1 MHRFPACRPLFALT
15 LSILFAVATGAAFAQ
30 SSSSAVNGIVTDPNQ
45 AVVPG
50 VKITLKNVDTN
61 VERVTVSNTTGD
73 YFFTSVV
80 PAKYTLTF
88 TQQGF
93 QTETVTP
100 FEVGVAQ
107 AVTINT
113 ALKLGS
119 VSETVTVEATG
130 VEVESS
136 TAQLGTVIDEK
147 QVNNLPLNGRNFTQ
161 LLTLTPGVTPIS
173 TGQNSSGSNTDV
185 IASTSDSFPSINGA
199 GNRSTIYLT
208 DGLNNNQAWYNTYA
222 TPPIIDM
229 VQEFKINSHNDAL
242 YGGSLGGTVNVITK
256 AGTNTYH
263 GSAWE
268 FSRSNSFD
276 ADPYFKTVAE
286 PSYHLNI
293 FGGQL
298 GGAIRIPHVYNGR
311 DKTFFEIG
319 MEGSH
324 YSKAG
329 STNILEP
336 TAAQL
341 GESTWGGSQ
350 NLPYMDFSTAQTG
363 AKGNCV
369 AGSYSTGACQLY
381 DPTAGGNSYAAQA
394 SGGTT
399 TYGPYRPAY
408 LGNQV
413 PIAEANPS
421 ALAFIKAVFTQAPI
435 TIPGIASTTA
445 NQQITAP
452 TRQTTY
458 NYAGRIDQ
466 HIGDKDFIFFR
477 YAGYQYT
484 NIGPSTLPTLFS
496 TLLLP
501 SQQYGVSW
509 LHVFNP
515 TTTLQVQYG
524 KTHVEDDSL
533 TKFNVPNLWQT
544 YGCSTDMCDS
554 FVGGAAV
561 LVTQSVT
568 NGFSGGEVNS
578 PSANLSSIHEWSGSV
593 SKTIRN
599 HQLQAG
605 GAWDEVNYTAELR
618 QGTVGFTGA
627 STANF
632 NYNTQNPAPTP
643 AYPGCPTGVQCS
655 TVPSVGSSST
665 ATTQAGNGLLDFL
678 LDYPNN
684 ENKRNVLLTERPG
697 GIGSAYV
704 MDSWKATQ
712 YLTLNFG
719 LRYDRSVIPAYGTE
733 ASVGL
738 QGSIETGDF
747 DFNTGNYIV
756 QQLPPLC
763 SVRNHAPCL
772 PSATLPDHV
781 VVATG
786 GKILHG
792 TKTNLGPRFGFAYRV
807 NDGMSIRGGFGITY
821 DNWAAII
828 QMTQNYQGSWPDT
841 GTLQINGTNLPGTA
855 YTSAQNPFAQ
865 NGGNLPSATPF
876 SSSNVN
882 YMVDPNWKNP
892 YSEQYNLGLEQ
903 QFSRKTIL
911 ALNYVGSA
919 SHRMDVGGYYN
930 TGTPAAGASFA
941 NRQTAGTT
949 GQPYPYTVPEKS
961 WDHSAASA
969 SYNALQ
975 AVYRG
980 QLTDFDFMASYTWS
994 KTLNE
999 GGDGYFGVE
1008 GGVPEDPYNPKG
1020 SRGPASFSIPQIFV
1034 ANFGYELPIGVGKMF
1049 STHKRALD
1057 LLIGNW
1063 QVRGIITGRSGQN
1076 FNVTASGDI
1085 ANTGNAGTYERANL
1099 VGNPWVGG
1107 ANSAYPGTCPE
1118 TPLSQTRTAAQ
1129 WFNPCAFQTPLSGT
1143 LGNAGRNILQD
1154 QTYWD
1159 FDASIFRIFPITEHS
1174 HLKADLDAF
1183 NALNHP
1189 VLGTPGTTS
1198 TTTSTFGVITSTAST
1213 SRVIQLSVKAEF

>member
-1 MHRFPACRPLFALT
+1 MYRFSRNRVVRSFTATALQ
-15 LSILFAVATGAAFAQ
+15 LMLLMLVSISGVFAQ
-30 SSSSAVNGIVTDPNQ
+30 SSSSAVNGVVSDSSQ
-45 AVVPG
+45 AAVAG

-61 VERVTVSNTTGD
+61 VERSTVSNATGD

-88 TQQGF
+88 SQQGF
-93 QTETVTP
+93 QTETINT

-113 ALKLGS
+113 SLKVGS
-119 VSETVTVEATG
+119 VNETVTVEAAG

-136 TAQLGTVIDEK
+136 TAQLGTVINEK
-147 QVNNLPLNGRNFTQ
+147 QVNELPLNGRNFTE
-161 LLTLTPGVTPIS
+161 LLTLTPGVTPVS

-185 IASTSDSFPSINGA
+185 IASTTPTFPSINGA
-199 GNRSTIYLT
+199 GNRSTIFLT

-222 TPPIIDM
+222 VPPIIDM
-229 VQEFKINSHNDAL
+229 VQEFKVNSHNDAL

-276 ADPYFKTVAE
+276 AGPYFKTVAE
-286 PSYHLNI
+286 PSYHLNL
-293 FGGQL
+293 FGGQM
-298 GGAIRIPHVYNGR
+298 GGPIRIPHLYDGR
-311 DKTFFEIG
+311 NKTFFEIG
-319 MEGSH
+319 AEGSH

-341 GESTWGGSQ
+341 GETTWGGPQ

-363 AKGNCV
+363 AKGGCV
-369 AGSYSTGACQLY
+369 AGATTVNNGACQLY
-381 DPTAGGNSYAAQA
+381 DPTIANNAA
-394 SGGTT
+394 T
-399 TYGPYRPAY
+399 PNRPAY
-408 LGNQV
+408 LGNQIPV
-413 PIAEANPS
+413 SEANKY
-421 ALAFIKAVFTQAPI
+421 AMAFVKAAFTQAPI
-435 TIPGIASTTA
+435 TIPGIASTTY

-452 TRQTTY
+452 TRQTLY
-458 NYAGRIDQ
+458 NYSGRIDQ
-466 HIGDKDFIFFR
+466 HIGEKDFIFFR
-477 YAGYQYT
+477 YAAVQYT

-515 TTTLQVQYG
+515 TLSLQVQYG
-524 KTHVEDDSL
+524 RTHVEDDSL
-533 TKFNVPNLWQT
+533 TLFNVPNMWQT

-561 LVTQSVT
+561 LVTQTVT
-568 NGFSGGEVNS
+568 GGFSGGEVNS
-578 PSANLSSIHEWSGSV
+578 PSSNLSSIHEWSGSV

-605 GAWDEVNYTAELR
+605 GSWDEVNYTAELR
-618 QGTVGFTGA
+618 QGTVGFSGG

-632 NYNTQNPAPTP
+632 ANNPSTPT
-643 AYPGCPTGVQCS
+643 S
-655 TVPSVGSSST
+655 FT
-665 ATTQAGNGLLDFL
+665 ASQISAQSGFGLADFI

-704 MDSWKATQ
+704 MDGWKLNPK
-712 YLTLNFG
+712 LTLNFG

-747 DFNTGNYIV
+747 DFNTGNYIL

-763 SVRNHAPCL
+763 SVRGHAPCL
-772 PSATLPDHV
+772 PSATLPTNV
-781 VVATG
+781 VVAAG

-792 TKTNLGPRFGFAYRV
+792 TKTNLGPRVGFAYRV
-807 NDGMSIRGGFGITY
+807 NEGMSVRGGFGIAY

-841 GTLQINGTNLPGTA
+841 GTLQINGTNLPGTP

-876 SSSNVN
+876 GSSNVN
-882 YMVDPNWKNP
+882 YMVDPRWKNP
-892 YSEQYNLGLEQ
+892 YSEQYNLGIEQ
-903 QFSRKTIL
+903 QFTHKTIL

-930 TGTPAAGASFA
+930 TGTVCGNPCPYASFA
-941 NRQTAGTT
+941 ARQTVNAT
-949 GQPYPYTVPEKS
+949 GQPFPYTVPEKS
-961 WDHSAASA
+961 WDHSGASA

-980 QLTDFDFMASYTWS
+980 KVSDLNFMASYTWS
-994 KTLNE
+994 KTLDE

-1020 SRGPASFSIPQIFV
+1020 SRGPASFSIPQMFV
-1034 ANFGYELPIGVGKMF
+1034 ANFSYELPIGVGKML

-1057 LLIGNW
+1057 LIIGNW
-1063 QVRGIITGRSGQN
+1063 QVQSILTGRSGQN
-1076 FNVTASGDI
+1076 FNVTAAGDI
-1085 ANTGNAGTYERANL
+1085 AETGNASTYERANI
-1099 VGNPWVGG
+1099 VGNPWAGG
-1107 ANSAYPGTCPE
+1107 ANVAYPGCPE
-1118 TPLSQTRTAAQ
+1118 TPLTTTRTAAQ
-1129 WFNPCAFQTPLSGT
+1129 WFNPCAFQTPVVGT
-1143 LGNAGRNILQD
+1143 LGTAGRNTLQD
-1154 QTYWD
+1154 QNFWNV
-1159 FDASIFRIFPITEHS
+1159 DAGIFRIFPVTERIHV
-1174 HLKADLDAF
+1174 KGDLEAF

-1213 SRVIQLSVKAEF
+1213 ARVIQLSVKVEF